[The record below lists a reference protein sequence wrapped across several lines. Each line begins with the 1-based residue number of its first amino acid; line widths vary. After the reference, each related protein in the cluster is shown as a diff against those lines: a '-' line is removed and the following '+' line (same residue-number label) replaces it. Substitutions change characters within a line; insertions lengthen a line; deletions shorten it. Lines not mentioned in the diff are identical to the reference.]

1 MIRDLT
7 TADIPKILELGH
19 RMNAESPYNAY
30 PLNMARTAHIMQ
42 EILGQDGVFAQGSF
56 KDDLKAMLIGEI
68 NQHLFMDV
76 MIAQDLV
83 VYSVPSAR
91 GGIQI
96 KQLVDNFHVWAK
108 DNGAD
113 IVKID
118 VDAGINNDRAIPFF
132 NKIGFEVSGAC
143 LMRAV

>member
-7 TADIPKILELGH
+7 TSDIPRILELGH
-19 RMNAESPYNAY
+19 LMNSESPYNAY

-42 EILGQDGVFAQGSF
+42 EILGQDGVFAQGAF
-56 KDDLKAMLIGEI
+56 NENLKAMLIGEI

-83 VYSVPSAR
+83 VYSAPRAR
-91 GGIQI
+91 GGIHV
-96 KQLVDNFHVWAK
+96 KQLADNFRVWAK

-118 VDAGINNDRAIPFF
+118 VNAGINNDRAIPFF
-132 NKIGFEVSGAC
+132 NKIGFDVSGAC
-143 LMRAV
+143 LTRFV